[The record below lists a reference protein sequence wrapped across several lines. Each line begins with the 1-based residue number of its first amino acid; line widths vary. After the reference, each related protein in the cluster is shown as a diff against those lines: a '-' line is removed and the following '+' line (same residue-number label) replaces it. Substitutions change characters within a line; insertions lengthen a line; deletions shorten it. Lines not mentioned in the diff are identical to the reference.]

1 MKQLEKILKN
11 WQDFLG
17 LQHWSLTIIIKK
29 LEDAE
34 DGEIDYDNREFTGT
48 IFLQEGQSI
57 EKYEETIVHELLHL
71 IFEEIDHIV
80 DQLRDKDNTK
90 IVDLYDDFLHKA
102 IGKMTKAL
110 VRKRKRKAKPKKEVA
125 LNDGRKI

>member
-1 MKQLEKILKN
+1 MRKFFLILKMELLSVWITIKKYTGENILMKQLEKILKN

-17 LQHWSLTIIIKK
+17 LQHWSLIIIIKK

-80 DQLRDKDNTK
+80 DQLREKDNST
-90 IVDLYDDFLHKA
+90 IVDLYDVFLHKA
-102 IGKMTKAL
+102 
-110 VRKRKRKAKPKKEVA
+110 
-125 LNDGRKI
+125 